1 MKTVGRL
8 QFALVVAGM
17 SAILGACRSTQSG
30 EEPLTPAS
38 SNEPSSTGASEST
51 EDDARPC
58 QSNEDCG
65 PGYACG
71 FDHAISHVIRH
82 CIAE

>member
-1 MKTVGRL
+1 MENVGRL
-8 QFALVVAGM
+8 HIAMVVAAL
-17 SAILGACRSTQSG
+17 SATLGACRSTQSG

-38 SNEPSSTGASEST
+38 SNEQSSAGASEST
-51 EDDARPC
+51 EDDARTC

-65 PGYACG
+65 PGWACG
-71 FDHAISHVIRH
+71 FDHARSHVIRH